1 MANDFSIISYSFRNS
16 FETGRMDL
24 HGYMQ
29 FCADN
34 GFTRLDPWML
44 HLEPGLEDERWLARV
59 KESAG
64 DLGLPFGCI
73 AVDGGHIYEKEPE
86 EREKTRRVRERWLD
100 VAEYLGADTIRID
113 AGGPE
118 DMPNE
123 VFEDIVAGYA
133 ELIPRARERGLG
145 VVVENHW
152 GPTKHPA
159 NVVRLLK
166 SVDGL
171 GLLFDTGNWAD
182 GEAERGWEL
191 CAKYATMTHI
201 KTRSFDSAGNETSAN
216 LSRAIELLRAASYRG
231 PWGIESTPE
240 DEDERRSA
248 ISSIAFVKREIA
260 KPLQKPDKG
269 E

>member
-1 MANDFSIISYSFRNS
+1 MANDFSIISYSFRHS

-59 KESAG
+59 KERAA
-64 DLGLPFGCI
+64 DLGLPFGCV
-73 AVDGGHIYEKEPE
+73 AVDGGHIYESEPE
-86 EREKTRRVRERWLD
+86 TREETRRVRERWLD
-100 VAEYLGADTIRID
+100 VAEYLGADMIRVD

-118 DMPNE
+118 DMPSE
-123 VFEDIVAGYA
+123 IFDHIVAGYE
-133 ELIPRARERGLG
+133 ELIPRARERGLA

-152 GPTKHPA
+152 GPTKHPE
-159 NVVRLLK
+159 NVVRLLETV
-166 SVDGL
+166 SGL

-182 GEAERGWEL
+182 GKVELGWRL
-191 CAKYATMTHI
+191 CAKYATLTHI
-201 KTRSFDSAGNETSAN
+201 KTRSFDSEGNETSAN
-216 LSRAIELLRAASYRG
+216 LPLAIELLRAASYRG
-231 PWGIESTPE
+231 PWGIESTP
-240 DEDERRSA
+240 DNEDERRSA
-248 ISSIAFVKREIA
+248 ISSIALVKREIA
-260 KPLQKPDKG
+260 KPLNAPAK